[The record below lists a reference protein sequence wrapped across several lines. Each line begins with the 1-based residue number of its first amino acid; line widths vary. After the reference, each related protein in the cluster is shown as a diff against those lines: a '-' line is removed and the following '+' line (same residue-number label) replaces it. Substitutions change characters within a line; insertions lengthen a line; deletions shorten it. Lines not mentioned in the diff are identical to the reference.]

1 MEHGGGL
8 YGGGAAKTADRTL
21 MQGSP
26 RGEPATAKEYT
37 GYALDV
43 TKYLTYNDSWLDNLV
58 ALWEKINGLVNFHY
72 DWRSHTLLFSSI
84 SIRKAK
90 AENSIYLFYLFY
102 ENSRRD
108 YYSIIIII
116 SQDHAAMRESRC
128 MFAEILR
135 ERGANQSRSVGKT
148 AERRIYKIGTF

>member
-1 MEHGGGL
+1 
-8 YGGGAAKTADRTL
+8 

-26 RGEPATAKEYT
+26 RGEPPTAKEEYT

-58 ALWEKINGLVNFHY
+58 ALALWERKNGLVNFHY

-90 AENSIYLFYLFY
+90 AENSIYFILF
-102 ENSRRD
+102 
-108 YYSIIIII
+108 
-116 SQDHAAMRESRC
+116 
-128 MFAEILR
+128 IL
-135 ERGANQSRSVGKT
+135 
-148 AERRIYKIGTF
+148 